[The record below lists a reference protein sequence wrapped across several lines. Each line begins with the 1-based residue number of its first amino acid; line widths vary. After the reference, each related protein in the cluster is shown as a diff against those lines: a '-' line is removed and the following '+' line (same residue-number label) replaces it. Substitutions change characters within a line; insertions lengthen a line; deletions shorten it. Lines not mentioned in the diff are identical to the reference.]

1 MKEMNESMDPQT
13 TPRSE
18 LPATPEVQDISAAE
32 AEANLRKQVLEE
44 QRIQR
49 LLANQTHITS
59 ML

>member
-1 MKEMNESMDPQT
+1 MDPQT

-59 ML
+59 MF

>member
-1 MKEMNESMDPQT
+1 MDPET

-18 LPATPEVQDISAAE
+18 LPATPEAQDISAAE

-59 ML
+59 MF